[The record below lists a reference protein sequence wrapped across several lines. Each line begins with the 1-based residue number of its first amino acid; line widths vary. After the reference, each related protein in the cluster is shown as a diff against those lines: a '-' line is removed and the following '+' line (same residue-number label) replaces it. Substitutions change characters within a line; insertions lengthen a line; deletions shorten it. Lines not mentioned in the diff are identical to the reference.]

1 VPRAGLSRSV
11 IATDAAQLADEIG
24 WEQLTLAAVAAR
36 FGVRQPSL
44 YKHVAG
50 LGELR
55 RDISVLADREL
66 GAELG
71 AAAVGKSGSDAVR
84 AMADA
89 YRTFSK
95 KHPGRYAAS
104 VLAPPPGDTEYEQVA
119 GAILRTVAA
128 VLGGFGLAGDDAVH
142 AIRGLRALMHGFVS
156 LEAAGGF
163 AMPQDLDES
172 YRRLIDGFTG
182 SLGHSAAG

>member
-1 VPRAGLSRSV
+1 MPRAGLSRVV
-11 IATDAAQLADEIG
+11 IAADAAELVDEIG
-24 WEQLTLAAVAAR
+24 WDRLTLAEVAAR

-44 YKHVAG
+44 YKHIAG

-55 RDISVLADREL
+55 RDISVLAQREL
-66 GAELG
+66 NQELT
-71 AAAVGKSGSDAVR
+71 AAAVGRSGRDALHS
-84 AMADA
+84 MADA
-89 YRTFSK
+89 YRTFAR

-104 VLAPPPGDTEYEQVA
+104 VIAPAAGDAEHEQVA
-119 GAILRTVAA
+119 AAAVRTVSA
-128 VLGGFGLAGDDAVH
+128 VLAGFGLTGDDAIH

-172 YRRLIDGFTG
+172 YRRLVDGFG
-182 SLGHSAAG
+182 ASLRAR